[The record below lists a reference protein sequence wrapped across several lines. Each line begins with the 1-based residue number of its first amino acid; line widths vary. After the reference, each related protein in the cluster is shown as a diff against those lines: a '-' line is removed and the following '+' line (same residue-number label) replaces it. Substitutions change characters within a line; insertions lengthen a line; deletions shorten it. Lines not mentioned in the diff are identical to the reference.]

1 MQELRSL
8 FRLLIL
14 LALGWPCTS
23 LSQQGF
29 RIDLPKEEEYK
40 DRLLRS
46 EKTKDG
52 KLSYPSR
59 LVQNTVTHYNFTYN
73 AARKLNEVLQK
84 AKAAHRDDY
93 NTLLPFYNFNLTT
106 TRKDSIDLDSVIQ
119 KASSGIALHDL
130 RNNWNDN
137 LYLLWGMAYYLQ
149 EKFDSAYQVFQFI
162 NYYYAPREKDGYFKS
177 IGSGRDG
184 NRANSIA
191 SEEKTGLLNKMGA
204 APPKRNEALLWII
217 RTQLAQEQFAEAAG
231 LLETLRN
238 DPAFPK
244 RLKTE
249 LEELTALSFYNQD
262 RWDSAA
268 FHLSKALEGASTPN
282 EKARW
287 EFLTGQLFEK
297 AGNYAAAKQYYSRA
311 IPHSTDLI
319 LEIEARIA
327 AIRVDRSSQDD
338 PSNNVVRLLE
348 MATKEKYSA
357 FQDIIYYTAAQMDL
371 AAKNKSRAVESLYKS
386 TTATTNNTLQRS
398 KAFLQLAEISYE
410 AGNYAKAAQYYDS
423 LKATDSLPVDPA
435 VLAVKKRAL
444 QTLVNKLA
452 IVGRQDSLL
461 LIAALPEEERKE
473 AVKKIVKQ
481 LRKQA
486 GLQDDPSPTL
496 SRPSSITPQTPSLFG
511 NEPDKGE
518 WYFYNASS
526 RARGQAAFIA
536 RWGNRPNLDNWR
548 RAASMQAT
556 LTLVQP
562 SGRDS
567 LGSKTNSSESDI
579 DFESLY
585 AGLPLTTEKKKI
597 SNDSLTEALLD
608 AGRILIQE
616 IEDCTAGTKLLD
628 RISNNFSSFEKMDE
642 VLFHQHNCAWRG
654 GELNKASAILKE
666 LNARFAQ
673 SRYTALLNGQESKES
688 QQKSKNFDSIY
699 TEIYTLFAKGS
710 YEQAVELKKQT
721 DQMAGNNHWTPQLL
735 YIEAIYYVKQKQDST
750 AIRLLRELQLRFPES
765 PLYIRAADL
774 LDAIIKRANLEAAVK
789 PSTAPATPVTPQNNT
804 PTPTN
809 IPNQNSSNTPYTWDE
824 QSTHLALFVMEETEP
839 VLAAEAMRSIDNYN
853 RSAFNNRSFQKELIN
868 LDSRYRIIVI
878 GSFGNFQE
886 ASGYLNQVNTKTS
899 SEIVPWLPVGK
910 YKWLP
915 ISAMNLNELRQR
927 KDVDAYQRF
936 LNSKRP

>member
-1 MQELRSL
+1 MQEVRSL

-14 LALGWPCTS
+14 LALGWPATT

-84 AKAAHRDDY
+84 AKTAHRDDY
-93 NTLLPFYNFNLTT
+93 SALLPFYNFSLTN

-130 RNNWNDN
+130 RNDWNDN

-191 SEEKTGLLNKMGA
+191 SQEKTGLLNKMGP

-231 LLETLRN
+231 LLQTLRN
-238 DPAFPK
+238 DLAFPK
-244 RLKTE
+244 RLITE
-249 LEELTALSFYNQD
+249 LEELTALSFYKQE

-268 FHLSKALEGASTPN
+268 THLSKALEGATTSN

-287 EFLTGQLFEK
+287 EFLTAQLFER
-297 AGNYAAAKQYYSRA
+297 AGNYGAASQYYNLA

-319 LEIEARIA
+319 LEIQARIA
-327 AIRVDRSSQDD
+327 AIRVNRTESDYATR
-338 PSNNVVRLLE
+338 NVQRLLE
-348 MATKEKYSA
+348 MGAKEKYRA
-357 FQDIIYYTAAQMDL
+357 YQDIIYYTAAQMDL
-371 AAKNKSRAVESLYKS
+371 AAGNKTRAIESLYQS
-386 TTATTNNTLQRS
+386 TVAITNNTLQRN

-410 AGNYAKAAQYYDS
+410 AGFYGKAAQYYDS
-423 LKATDSLPVDPA
+423 LKTTDSLPVDPA

-452 IVGRQDSLL
+452 IVERQDSLL
-461 LIAALPEEERKE
+461 LLAGLPEEERKE

-486 GLQDDPSPTL
+486 GLQEDPAAIPT
-496 SRPSSITPQTPSLFG
+496 RPFTTMPQTPSLFG
-511 NEPDKGE
+511 NETDKGE

-526 RARGQAAFIA
+526 RSRGQAAFMA

-548 RAASMQAT
+548 RAASMQAS
-556 LTLVQP
+556 LALVQA

-567 LGSKTNSSESDI
+567 LGSKTNSSESAI
-579 DFESLY
+579 DFETLY
-585 AGLPLTTEKKKI
+585 AGLPLSTEKKKI
-597 SNDSLTEALLD
+597 TTDSLSTALLE

-616 IEDCTAGTKLLD
+616 IEDCTAGIKLLD
-628 RISNNFSSFEKMDE
+628 RLYNSFSDFENRDE

-666 LNARFAQ
+666 LNTQHAQ
-673 SRYTALLNGQESKES
+673 SRFTALLNGQESKVA
-688 QQKSKNFDSIY
+688 QQKSKSYDSIY
-699 TEIYTLFAKGS
+699 TEIYTLFAKGA
-710 YEQAVELKKQT
+710 YEQAVELKKET
-721 DQMAGNNHWTPQLL
+721 DRMAGENHWTPQLL
-735 YIEAIYYVKQKQDST
+735 YIEAAYYVQQKKDST
-750 AIRLLRELQLRFPES
+750 AIRILRELQLRFPNS
-765 PLYIRAADL
+765 PLYLRAADL
-774 LDAIIKRANLEAAVK
+774 LEAISKRASATAAAN
-789 PSTAPATPVTPQNNT
+789 STTT
-804 PTPTN
+804 PTPSNFTN
-809 IPNQNSSNTPYTWDE
+809 NNPSASTDSTTQPPPFTSFSWDDKT
-824 QSTHLALFVMEETEP
+824 THLVLFILEEIEP
-839 VLAAEAMRSIDNYN
+839 LLAAEAMRSIDNYN
-853 RSAFNNRSFQKELIN
+853 RSVYNTRTIQKELVN
-868 LDSRYRIIVI
+868 LDNRYRFIAL
-878 GSFGNFQE
+878 GNFENYQE
-886 ASGYLNQVNTKTS
+886 ASVYLERAKARS
-899 SEIVPWLPVGK
+899 ASEIVPWLPAGK

-915 ISAMNLNELRQR
+915 ISTTNLNELRLR
-927 KDVDAYQRF
+927 KDLEAYQRF